1 MKVLYKNCPFSSFIF
16 FNYLFIL
23 THPGMIKY
31 MHATA
36 TGGRTCTTDSQRFA
50 RLSPLGATEALYGRF
65 HEVMEARFSLFVV

>member
-23 THPGMIKY
+23 TQPGMIKY

-50 RLSPLGATEALYGRF
+50 RLSPLGATEAPYGRF